1 MSNIA
6 SIIVA
11 HHATLVAAAT
21 KLQAGKPVWYD
32 EPLVALRQE
41 LEAHMVSHPETALSV
56 LAVTLANEAR
66 RGQRIVAQVDG
77 KQKLLINWSGF
88 GFGHAAGHR
97 ALAQDLCTKYKGL
110 TPVEAVKL
118 LTEEEKDL
126 MVKVAKRYT
135 KQIVLKLIT
144 TTKV

>member
-66 RGQRIVAQVDG
+66 RGTKIKSSDD
-77 KQKLLINWSGF
+77 KLLINWSGF
-88 GFGHAAGHR
+88 GFGYNAGHR
-97 ALAQDLCTKYKGL
+97 AIAEDLYAKYKHL
-110 TPVEAVKL
+110 PPVEAIKL
-118 LTEEEKDL
+118 LTPE
-126 MVKVAKRYT
+126 
-135 KQIVLKLIT
+135 QQS
-144 TTKV
+144 